1 MSFWAIVVSL
11 MIHGAVIGGG
21 FLYTYLFSKE
31 KKIVL
36 EETLPCTIPLE
47 VTAVSE
53 VSCAPISR
61 PKIEVPVSSDDPEK
75 QVVEHL
81 LPEIKPDSVPIEPTK
96 EEPKV
101 EPLPEPEPKV
111 EPLPETKSEPK
122 EPVVEQVVEQPKSEP
137 LPVAV
142 PEPEPMPQPAAK
154 KVKPKIIKKPK
165 PLMKDVVKNAVKD
178 KKSDTKKKKKDK
190 KKTAPA
196 DPILDILKKHEKEVK
211 KKKNKPADFISVLKD
226 VDKDHAK
233 GSTGETPI
241 TDVNSDSDYGAASI
255 GPQMSMSTLDRVRR
269 LLEKAWRVP
278 LRANEGGA
286 LVVTVIIDM
295 NRDGTVQTATID
307 HTQGTP
313 NHPAYCVACDSALR
327 AVDQFRTQPLP
338 LLNDPYD
345 NWKTIEFPFI
355 RK

>member
-1 MSFWAIVVSL
+1 VSFWAVIISL
-11 MIHGAVIGGG
+11 MIHAAVIGGG
-21 FLYTYLFSKE
+21 FFYTHLFSNE
-31 KKIVL
+31 KKMFL
-36 EETLPCTIPLE
+36 EESLPCTIPLE

-61 PKIEVPVSSDDPEK
+61 PKIEAPIPSEDPEK
-75 QVVEHL
+75 QIVEHL
-81 LPEIKPDSVPIEPTK
+81 FPETKPDIVPDPPK
-96 EEPKV
+96 EVPKPEAKEVEKKVEELAPEPKP
-101 EPLPEPEPKV
+101 EPLPEPKPEPKEAEKKV
-111 EPLPETKSEPK
+111 EELAPEPKPEPLPEPK
-122 EPVVEQVVEQPKSEP
+122 PEP
-137 LPVAV
+137 LPL
-142 PEPEPMPQPAAK
+142 PATK
-154 KVKPKIIKKPK
+154 KIKPKI
-165 PLMKDVVKNAVKD
+165 VKE
-178 KKSDTKKKKKDK
+178 KKSETKKKKKDK
-190 KKTAPA
+190 KKDKKKSAPV
-196 DPILDILKKHEKEVK
+196 DPIFDILKKHKKEVE
-211 KKKNKPADFISVLKD
+211 KKKNKPTDFISVLKD

-241 TDVNSDSDYGAASI
+241 TDIHSDSDYGAASI

-286 LVVTVIIDM
+286 LVVTVVIDM

-307 HTQGTP
+307 HRQGTP
-313 NHPAYCVACDSALR
+313 NHPAYRVACDSALR